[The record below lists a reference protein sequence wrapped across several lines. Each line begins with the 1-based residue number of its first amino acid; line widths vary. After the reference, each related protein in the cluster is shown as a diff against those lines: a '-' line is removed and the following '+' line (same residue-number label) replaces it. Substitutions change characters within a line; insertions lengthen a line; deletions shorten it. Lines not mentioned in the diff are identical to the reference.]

1 MRKEALEVSVESL
14 KSDYESQLQ
23 SQTKVMDSLH
33 SELSILKNQNEDKQ
47 GEASEVVEQTQK
59 IKIEITENDKTVR
72 EMKQE
77 IQTMVAHD

>member
-33 SELSILKNQNEDKQ
+33 SELSILKNQNEDK
-47 GEASEVVEQTQK
+47 
-59 IKIEITENDKTVR
+59 
-72 EMKQE
+72 
-77 IQTMVAHD
+77 